1 MASEE
6 CYATLEEAVEA
17 HGRYERVVEATGVA
31 LVAERAI
38 DAVARGGTL
47 MIFGV
52 APSGALAR
60 YRPFAVYN
68 DEISIVGSMAV
79 LSSYG
84 RAVDIV
90 ADGIVKVPKMV
101 THTFAL
107 DDFATALGTVRRGDG
122 LKVQVSLER

>member
-1 MASEE
+1 
-6 CYATLEEAVEA
+6 
-17 HGRYERVVEATGVA
+17 
-31 LVAERAI
+31 
-38 DAVARGGTL
+38 
-47 MIFGV
+47 
-52 APSGALAR
+52 LAR

-122 LKVQVSLER
+122 LKVQVSLERLERDQPAQAWAASAGQAVRATSPR